1 MVLIFRPHITFYPP
15 DMTSTASVATTR
27 RLARNNSGGGAV
39 HSSATARRPA
49 SGARGVLPLL
59 LLRLLLLLWKQA
71 PPLDTGSFG
80 DPGVV
85 ISFGPGRLCW
95 GGLIG
100 GAGGEL

>member
-1 MVLIFRPHITFYPP
+1 MI
-15 DMTSTASVATTR
+15 STASVATTR
-27 RLARNNSGGGAV
+27 RLARNSGGGAV
-39 HSSATARRPA
+39 HSTATARRPA

-85 ISFGPGRLCW
+85 ISFGPCQ
-95 GGLIG
+95 
-100 GAGGEL
+100 GACTACAGAT